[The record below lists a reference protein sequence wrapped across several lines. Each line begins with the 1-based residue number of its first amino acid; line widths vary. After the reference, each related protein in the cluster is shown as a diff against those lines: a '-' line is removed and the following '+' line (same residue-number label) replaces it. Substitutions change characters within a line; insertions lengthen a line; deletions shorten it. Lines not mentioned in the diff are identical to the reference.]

1 MKEGKKVFKETNN
14 DILLS
19 INRIVRDL
27 NSCEGREITCSFEL
41 DYFVEIENNTGTKF
55 PCIQ

>member
-1 MKEGKKVFKETNN
+1 MKKKNVKEGKKVFKEILYANN

-41 DYFVEIENNTGTKF
+41 DYFR
-55 PCIQ
+55 